1 MKDHTLVAAE
11 RSYHHEEI
19 DLARVWGQLVDGRI
33 LIAAIAAAVVIFGAL
48 YALLAT
54 PIYRADVLLQVEKKQ
69 GGVPGFVE
77 VSQLLEQESSAVGEI
92 EILRSRMVLGE
103 AVQALGMDVS
113 LRRLQWPLI
122 GRFSAP
128 SPASEP
134 GPLFRAVVDADT
146 DIRVAEF
153 VVPPALY
160 GQPFELMAYD
170 DGYMLRLG
178 GVDILRAT
186 EGGQAQSEDGRIQL
200 SISHFRARAGD
211 RFELT
216 RYDPLAVISRVR
228 DGFAVSEQGRNSGIL
243 SVSFAGT
250 SPARARAI
258 LDAIADAYLMQNIK
272 RMSAEAEKSLEFLEQ
287 QLPDI
292 RAALE
297 RAETFLNE
305 FRLESGSVDLTLE
318 TQQVLSRL
326 VVLEAK
332 ENELLFQ
339 EKELA
344 RLYTREHPAFRTLLQ
359 QQQAVIDEKARLGQQ
374 IKTLPDTQQEV
385 LRLTRDVH
393 VNQEIYVQM
402 LNKSQELRVVRAGT
416 VGNVRIIDRAAT
428 AAEPIR
434 PRRGMIMALS
444 LIFGSMFGV
453 GTVLIRAAFF
463 RGIETPA
470 QIEEV
475 GLPVYAAVPLSQRQ
489 TLLSGMPGRRRRTR
503 MDARGSVLALAD
515 PADLAVESLR
525 SLRTSLHF
533 AMMDADNRVLM
544 VSGPSPGVGKS
555 FVSANLA
562 VVLAQVNNRV
572 LLIDADMRKGRLHHD
587 FNLSSKVG
595 LSSWLA
601 GQTSLEQ
608 VIQATAV
615 SNLGFIPRGEA
626 PPNPAELLMH
636 PRFAALIEAVSD
648 RYDLVIIDTPPVL
661 AVTDAAIV
669 GQYAGT
675 SLLVTRFGKNS
686 AHEVDVANR
695 RFAQNG
701 VQIKGAIL
709 NCMEK
714 RAANAYGYYAYA
726 YGDNTASKD

>member
-1 MKDHTLVAAE
+1 MTEPMPVTRE
-11 RSYHHEEI
+11 RNQHHDEI
-19 DLARVWGQLVDGRI
+19 DLARVWGLLVDNRL
-33 LIAAIAAAVVIFGAL
+33 LIVVITAGVLLLGGL

-54 PIYRADVLLQVEKKQ
+54 PIYRADALLQVEKKQ
-69 GGVPGFVE
+69 GGLPGFAE

-113 LRRLQWPLI
+113 VRRQQWPLI
-122 GRFSAP
+122 GRFTAP
-128 SPASEP
+128 VPATEP
-134 GPLFRAVVDADT
+134 GPLFRALVDADT
-146 DIRVAEF
+146 DVRVDEF
-153 VVPPALY
+153 VVPAALF
-160 GQPFELMAYD
+160 GEIFELSATG
-170 DGYMLRLG
+170 DGYALSRHGNVILQG
-178 GVDILRAT
+178 AEGVPSR
-186 EGGQAQSEDGRIQL
+186 SEDGRVQL
-200 SISHFRARAGD
+200 TLSRFQAREGD
-211 RFELT
+211 RFELV
-216 RYDPLAVISRVR
+216 RQDPLAVIAQVR
-228 DGFAVSEQGRNSGIL
+228 SGFGVSEQGRNSGIL
-243 SVSFAGT
+243 SISFVGP
-250 SPARARAI
+250 SPARARAV

-292 RAALE
+292 RDALE
-297 RAETFLNE
+297 RAEQVLNT
-305 FRLESGSVDLTLE
+305 FRLDSGSVDLTLE

-326 VVLEAK
+326 VALEAK

-359 QQQAVIDEKARLGQQ
+359 QQQAVADEKARLNQQ
-374 IKTLPDTQQEV
+374 IKSLPDTQQEI
-385 LRLTRDVH
+385 LRLTRDVQ

-428 AAEPIR
+428 APQPIK
-434 PRRGMIMALS
+434 PRRSMIVALALVLGGML
-444 LIFGSMFGV
+444 GV
-453 GTVLIRAAFF
+453 GTVLVRAAFF
-463 RGIETPA
+463 RGIETPT
-470 QIEEV
+470 QIEEI
-475 GLPVYAAVPLSQRQ
+475 GLPVYATVPLSQRQ
-489 TLLSGMPGRRRRTR
+489 TRLSGLPGARRKSSASSRE
-503 MDARGSVLALAD
+503 AVLALAD

-544 VSGPSPGVGKS
+544 ISGPSPGVGKS
-555 FVSANLA
+555 FVSSNLA

-572 LLIDADMRKGRLHHD
+572 LLIDADMRKGRLHED

-601 GQTSLEQ
+601 GRVSLEEA
-608 VIQATAV
+608 IQATSV

-636 PRFAALIEAVSD
+636 PRFAELMDTVSS
-648 RYDLVIIDTPPVL
+648 RYDLIIIDTPPVL

-675 SLLVTRFGKNS
+675 SLMVARFGKNS
-686 AHEVDVANR
+686 AHEVEIAHR

-701 VQIKGAIL
+701 VQVKGAIL

-726 YGDNTASKD
+726 YGDTTTTRD